1 MAATKSTAH
10 PLDSFFKP
18 KSVAVVGASPEATS
32 VRGRALGNLINSGY
46 AGKIYPINPSH
57 EEILGLK
64 VYPSIESLPEPVDVA
79 VIVIPPERV
88 PAALEECAKK
98 GCPNAII
105 LASGFAEGGEQ
116 GREINAKAT
125 DIIARYPIRVAGP
138 NIQGF
143 FNIADPM
150 ALTFSRVVS
159 GIRLRKESKF
169 KHTAIV
175 SQSSGLGFSLLK
187 GRKSLGLEFSH
198 ILSTGN
204 EIDLDCLELTDYLI
218 ERGNVGAIILFIEGL
233 KDPRRFPAV
242 AAKAADAG
250 IPLIVG
256 KVGRSAAGKRAT
268 LSHTAHLAGDDTAYD
283 AVFKRYGVLRANNP
297 DEMLNMAAALTS
309 APLPSGNRVAIS
321 TVSGGNA
328 VWLSDEFEDAGIDVV
343 ELSEETQKKVA
354 EVIPYFG
361 SAQNPIDLTAQANY
375 MRGDKT
381 FVGQSIGILVD
392 APEVDIALLVQNF
405 TDRGQL
411 ERQSPEI
418 IEHAKK
424 GKPVLV
430 YSYTEPD
437 PSNVELLTQNGFPCY
452 TSQPGCAHALKALCD
467 YAAFQKRWRGHPPAA
482 AAPGPN
488 AAKAQAFL
496 GKAGKRLNEQQSKD
510 LLRLYDIALPKTA
523 VAASSGEAR
532 KIAGQVGFPCAMKV
546 LSADIAHKTEAGGVV
561 LNVGDADAA
570 ARAFETIT
578 ANVKKNAPKATVDGV
593 LIEQMVP
600 AGVEMTAGLINDP
613 DFGPLVMVG
622 LGGIFIEVL
631 KDAAFAPAPLSR
643 QDARDLI
650 LSLKG
655 APVLGGVRGQ
665 APADIDA
672 LADILVKLAQLGI
685 DLKDRIEEADLN
697 PVIVSPSGAT
707 VADAFIA
714 KNTAKR

>member
-1 MAATKSTAH
+1 MADTNPNTH

-32 VRGRALGNLINSGY
+32 VRGRALGNLIQSGY
-46 AGKIYPINPSH
+46 TGKIYPINPSH
-57 EEILGLK
+57 EEILGLE
-64 VYPSIESLPEPVDVA
+64 VYPSIEALPEPVDVA

-116 GREINAKAT
+116 GREINARVT

-204 EIDLDCLELTDYLI
+204 EVDLDCLELTDYLI

-233 KDPRRFPAV
+233 KNPHRFPAV
-242 AAKAADAG
+242 AAKAADHG

-268 LSHTAHLAGDDTAYD
+268 LSHTAHLAGSDSAYD
-283 AVFKRYGVLRANNP
+283 AVFKRYGVLRADNP

-309 APLPSGNRVAIS
+309 APLPKGNRVAIS

-343 ELSEETQKKVA
+343 ELSEETQRKVG

-452 TSQPGCAHALKALCD
+452 TSQRGCAQALKALCD
-467 YAAFQKRWRGHPPAA
+467 YAAFRRRWRETPALPA
-482 AAPGPN
+482 TPGPHAE
-488 AAKAQAFL
+488 AARSFL
-496 GKAGKRLNEQQSKD
+496 AETGSRLNERQSKD
-510 LLRLYDIALPKTA
+510 LLKLYDMPVPNTA
-523 VAASSGEAR
+523 VVTAADDAR
-532 KIAGQVGFPCAMKV
+532 RIATEIGFPCAMKV
-546 LSADIAHKTEAGGVV
+546 LSADIAHKTDAGGVV
-561 LNVGDADAA
+561 LNVHDADAA
-570 ARAFETIT
+570 ARAFDGIMS
-578 ANVKKNAPKATVDGV
+578 NVKKNEPKAAIEGV
-593 LIEQMVP
+593 LIEQMIP
-600 AGVEMTAGLINDP
+600 TGVEMTAGLINDP

-643 QDARDLI
+643 QDALDLI
-650 LSLKG
+650 RSLKG
-655 APVLGGVRGQ
+655 APILAGVRGQ
-665 APADIDA
+665 PPADVDA
-672 LADILVKLAQLGI
+672 LADVLVKLAQLGV
-685 DLKDRIEEADLN
+685 DLKDHIDEADLN
-697 PVIVSPSGAT
+697 PVIVSPNGAC

-714 KNTAKR
+714 KK